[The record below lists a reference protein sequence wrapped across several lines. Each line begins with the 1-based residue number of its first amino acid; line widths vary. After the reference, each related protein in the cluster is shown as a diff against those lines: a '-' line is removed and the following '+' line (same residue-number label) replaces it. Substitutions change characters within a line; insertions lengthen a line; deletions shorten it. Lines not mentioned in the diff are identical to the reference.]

1 MAKTIAVTEQ
11 PSTGLQQLKSQPA
24 RLDRVPQG
32 RAQRDAQGDLALARR
47 GAVDHDRRPRHRLH
61 LRRVLLAGGQHHRP
75 GDRGPAAPPDHS
87 TKQIRAFPGKASR
100 EKQTMREK
108 GTTMAAEEQNPEE
121 QNPEGERPETHEQ
134 LAPPV
139 NENFKWYI
147 IHAYSGFERKV
158 RESLESRI
166 TAFGLQ
172 NRIGRIMIPTEPVT
186 ELRNGKKYTI
196 ERVFLPGYVL
206 VEMELDNDLWHVIKN
221 TPRVTGFLGTG
232 DKPVALSEQE
242 VSSILFRSDAAK
254 DKPSMKVK
262 FEKGEQVRINEGPFA
277 NFTGAV
283 DDVNE
288 DRQTLKVM
296 VSIFGRSTPVEIEFS
311 KVDKVDR
318 VALPT

>member
-1 MAKTIAVTEQ
+1 MAVEQ
-11 PSTGLQQLKSQPA
+11 
-24 RLDRVPQG
+24 
-32 RAQRDAQGDLALARR
+32 
-47 GAVDHDRRPRHRLH
+47 
-61 LRRVLLAGGQHHRP
+61 
-75 GDRGPAAPPDHS
+75 
-87 TKQIRAFPGKASR
+87 
-100 EKQTMREK
+100 QT
-108 GTTMAAEEQNPEE
+108 PEA
-121 QNPEGERPETHEQ
+121 QNPEGEQPTEQ

-158 RESLESRI
+158 RQSRESRI
-166 TAFGLQ
+166 QAFGLQ

-232 DKPVALSEQE
+232 DKPVALSEAE
-242 VSSILFRSDAAK
+242 VSSILFRSETAK
-254 DKPSMKVK
+254 DKPTMKVK

-277 NFTGAV
+277 NFNGTV

-296 VSIFGRSTPVEIEFS
+296 VSIFGRSTPVEIEFA
-311 KVDKVDR
+311 KVDKMES
-318 VALPT
+318 

>member
-1 MAKTIAVTEQ
+1 MK
-11 PSTGLQQLKSQPA
+11 
-24 RLDRVPQG
+24 
-32 RAQRDAQGDLALARR
+32 
-47 GAVDHDRRPRHRLH
+47 
-61 LRRVLLAGGQHHRP
+61 
-75 GDRGPAAPPDHS
+75 
-87 TKQIRAFPGKASR
+87 R
-100 EKQTMREK
+100 EK
-108 GTTMAAEEQNPEE
+108 TTTTATENPEE
-121 QNPEGERPETHEQ
+121 QNPEANAAGEPTEQ

-172 NRIGRIMIPTEPVT
+172 NKIGRIMIPTEPVT

-206 VEMELDNDLWHVIKN
+206 VEMDLDNDLWHVIKN

-232 DKPVALSEQE
+232 DNPVALSEQE

-262 FEKGEQVRINEGPFA
+262 YEKGEQVRINEGPFA

-283 DDVNE
+283 DDINE
-288 DRQTLKVM
+288 DKQTLKVM

-311 KVDKVDR
+311 KVDKVVDE
-318 VALPT
+318 

>member
-1 MAKTIAVTEQ
+1 MKHEEGI
-11 PSTGLQQLKSQPA
+11 
-24 RLDRVPQG
+24 
-32 RAQRDAQGDLALARR
+32 
-47 GAVDHDRRPRHRLH
+47 
-61 LRRVLLAGGQHHRP
+61 
-75 GDRGPAAPPDHS
+75 
-87 TKQIRAFPGKASR
+87 
-100 EKQTMREK
+100 
-108 GTTMAAEEQNPEE
+108 TMAADEQNPVEL
-121 QNPEGERPETHEQ
+121 NPEGEQPTET

-232 DKPVALSEQE
+232 DNPVALSEQE
-242 VSSILFRSDAAK
+242 VSSILFRSDVSK
-254 DKPSMKVK
+254 DKPTLKVK
-262 FEKGEQVRINEGPFA
+262 FAKGEQVRINEGAFA
-277 NFTGAV
+277 NFNGAV

-288 DRQTLKVM
+288 DKQTLKVM
-296 VSIFGRSTPVEIEFS
+296 VSIFGRPTPVELTFSEVEKIEE
-311 KVDKVDR
+311 
-318 VALPT
+318 

>member
-1 MAKTIAVTEQ
+1 
-11 PSTGLQQLKSQPA
+11 
-24 RLDRVPQG
+24 
-32 RAQRDAQGDLALARR
+32 
-47 GAVDHDRRPRHRLH
+47 
-61 LRRVLLAGGQHHRP
+61 
-75 GDRGPAAPPDHS
+75 
-87 TKQIRAFPGKASR
+87 
-100 EKQTMREK
+100 MREE

-121 QNPEGERPETHEQ
+121 QNLAAANAGESSTENPGEQ

-166 TAFGLQ
+166 TALGLQ

-206 VEMELDNDLWHVIKN
+206 VEMDLDNDLWHVIKN

-232 DKPVALSEQE
+232 DNPVALSEQE
-242 VSSILFRSDAAK
+242 VSSILFRSDVSK
-254 DKPSMKVK
+254 DKPSMKIK
-262 FEKGEQVRINEGPFA
+262 FDKGEQVRINEGPFA

-283 DDVNE
+283 DEVNE
-288 DRQTLKVM
+288 DKQTLKVM

-311 KVDKVDR
+311 KVDKV
-318 VALPT
+318 TE

>member
-1 MAKTIAVTEQ
+1 
-11 PSTGLQQLKSQPA
+11 
-24 RLDRVPQG
+24 
-32 RAQRDAQGDLALARR
+32 
-47 GAVDHDRRPRHRLH
+47 
-61 LRRVLLAGGQHHRP
+61 
-75 GDRGPAAPPDHS
+75 
-87 TKQIRAFPGKASR
+87 
-100 EKQTMREK
+100 MREK

-121 QNPEGERPETHEQ
+121 QNPEAAAAGVDPSTEQ

-166 TAFGLQ
+166 SAFGLQ

-206 VEMELDNDLWHVIKN
+206 VEMDLDNDLWHVIKN

-232 DKPVALSEQE
+232 DNPVALSEQE
-242 VSSILFRSDAAK
+242 VSSILFRSDSSK

-262 FEKGEQVRINEGPFA
+262 FDKGEQVRINEGPFA

-283 DDVNE
+283 DDINE
-288 DRQTLKVM
+288 DKQTLKVM

-311 KVDKVDR
+311 KVDKVVDE
-318 VALPT
+318 

>member
-1 MAKTIAVTEQ
+1 M
-11 PSTGLQQLKSQPA
+11 G
-24 RLDRVPQG
+24 
-32 RAQRDAQGDLALARR
+32 
-47 GAVDHDRRPRHRLH
+47 
-61 LRRVLLAGGQHHRP
+61 
-75 GDRGPAAPPDHS
+75 
-87 TKQIRAFPGKASR
+87 R
-100 EKQTMREK
+100 EKQTMREE

-121 QNPEGERPETHEQ
+121 QKLAAANARDEASTETPGEQ

-166 TAFGLQ
+166 SAFGLQ
-172 NRIGRIMIPTEPVT
+172 NKIGRIMIPTEPVT

-206 VEMELDNDLWHVIKN
+206 VEMDLDNDLWHVIKN

-232 DKPVALSEQE
+232 DNPVALSEQE
-242 VSSILFRSDAAK
+242 VSSIIFRSDSTK
-254 DKPSMKVK
+254 DKPSMKIK
-262 FEKGEQVRINEGPFA
+262 FDKGEQVRINEGPFA

-283 DDVNE
+283 DEVNE
-288 DRQTLKVM
+288 DKQTLKVM

-311 KVDKVDR
+311 KVDKI
-318 VALPT
+318 TE

>member
-1 MAKTIAVTEQ
+1 
-11 PSTGLQQLKSQPA
+11 
-24 RLDRVPQG
+24 
-32 RAQRDAQGDLALARR
+32 
-47 GAVDHDRRPRHRLH
+47 
-61 LRRVLLAGGQHHRP
+61 
-75 GDRGPAAPPDHS
+75 
-87 TKQIRAFPGKASR
+87 
-100 EKQTMREK
+100 MREE

-121 QNPEGERPETHEQ
+121 HKPEASNVAGEPTEQ

-166 TAFGLQ
+166 AAFGLQ

-232 DKPVALSEQE
+232 DNPVALSEQE
-242 VSSILFRSDAAK
+242 VSSILFRSDVSK

-262 FEKGEQVRINEGPFA
+262 FDKGEQVRINEGPFA

-283 DDVNE
+283 DDINE
-288 DRQTLKVM
+288 DKQTLKVM

-311 KVDKVDR
+311 KVDKVE
-318 VALPT
+318 A

>member
-1 MAKTIAVTEQ
+1 MQ
-11 PSTGLQQLKSQPA
+11 S
-24 RLDRVPQG
+24 DPQ
-32 RAQRDAQGDLALARR
+32 
-47 GAVDHDRRPRHRLH
+47 
-61 LRRVLLAGGQHHRP
+61 
-75 GDRGPAAPPDHS
+75 
-87 TKQIRAFPGKASR
+87 
-100 EKQTMREK
+100 MREK
-108 GTTMAAEEQNPEE
+108 GTPTMAVDEQIPEAQDPGGE
-121 QNPEGERPETHEQ
+121 QPSEQ

-166 TAFGLQ
+166 QAFGLQ

-232 DKPVALSEQE
+232 DSPVALSEAE
-242 VSSILFRSDAAK
+242 VSSILFRSESSK
-254 DKPSMKVK
+254 DKPAMKVK

-277 NFTGAV
+277 NFNGTV

-296 VSIFGRSTPVEIEFS
+296 VSIFGRSTPVEIEFA
-311 KVDKVDR
+311 KVDKMEE
-318 VALPT
+318 